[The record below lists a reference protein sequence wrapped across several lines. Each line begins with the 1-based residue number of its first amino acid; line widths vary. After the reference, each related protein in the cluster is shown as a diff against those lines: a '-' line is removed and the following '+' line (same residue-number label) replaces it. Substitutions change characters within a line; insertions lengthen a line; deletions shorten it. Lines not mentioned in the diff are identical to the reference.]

1 MQTLRRL
8 PWTDGGRTAYVPLGD
23 GLVNHLADVMEGEM
37 LVMARTDVARG
48 RALAGDPEAS
58 GAELRRAVRYL
69 AQAVEDAAL
78 VADLRG
84 ERLPGAAGV
93 EA

>member
-1 MQTLRRL
+1 
-8 PWTDGGRTAYVPLGD
+8 
-23 GLVNHLADVMEGEM
+23 
-37 LVMARTDVARG
+37 MARTDVSRG

-69 AQAVEDAAL
+69 ARAVEDAAL
-78 VADLRG
+78 VADLRA
-84 ERLPGAAGV
+84 ERLPGA